1 MQDELAQTGR
11 QVLLLKQVHHW
22 PVIKGVLQ
30 VTRWTQKMHKPWELH
45 VWPLITEV
53 KQAAR
58 ADSGG
63 GSVLCS
69 CIGRP
74 SEEAC
79 KQGEQA
85 ALPGTSLGKRGMQC
99 TCMPCFLVLEQHPQT
114 AGSTSEAHP

>member
-1 MQDELAQTGR
+1 MIMVCQEDGVQDELAQTGR

-53 KQAAR
+53 EQAAR

-69 CIGRP
+69 LHWSTIRGGLQAGRAGCP
-74 SEEAC
+74 ARHQSREARH
-79 KQGEQA
+79 A
-85 ALPGTSLGKRGMQC
+85 VHMHALFLG
-99 TCMPCFLVLEQHPQT
+99 
-114 AGSTSEAHP
+114 A